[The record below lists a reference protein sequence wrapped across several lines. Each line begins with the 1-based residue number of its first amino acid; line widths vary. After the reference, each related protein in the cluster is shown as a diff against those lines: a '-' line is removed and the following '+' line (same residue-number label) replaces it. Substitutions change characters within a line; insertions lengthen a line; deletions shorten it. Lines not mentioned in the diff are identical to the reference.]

1 MLPRKSF
8 PLALPLDILAQVLS
22 QDQRKGFRNLEASV
36 STQRDQTRE
45 CLCETRQ
52 AQAQQTEPMSVEVGE
67 EEVEDRAK
75 SVLELAEIR
84 LRKSRAEQPSLTL

>member
-1 MLPRKSF
+1 M
-8 PLALPLDILAQVLS
+8 
-22 QDQRKGFRNLEASV
+22 EASL